1 MSGDR
6 IKTGIIGLDERLGGG
21 LPKGSIILIVSDS
34 ETCLRIF
41 SQQVPF
47 SMASAGSKVLY
58 FSIIKEPK
66 YIREEMDL
74 YKWDTRPFEEKGGW
88 VFVDAYTP
96 KMDALLLEKV
106 VTPDSAPLVLVR
118 SEILSKLKKGEV
130 VVIDSL
136 SDLLVTQNPDSVI
149 ELLEII
155 SAKIMKIGG
164 LALVP
169 LLRKMHDE
177 KTIATISHL
186 ADVVLEFVVGEARF
200 EGRMVFWKMRR
211 VRLEPLFL
219 PFSITDRG
227 IVAETFRRVI

>member
-1 MSGDR
+1 MSEDK

-21 LPKGSIILIVSDS
+21 LPKGSIVLIVSDS
-34 ETCLRIF
+34 ETCLRMF

-47 SMASAGSKVLY
+47 NMASIGLKVIY
-58 FSIIKEPK
+58 FSIVKEPQFV
-66 YIREEMDL
+66 REEMDL
-74 YKWDTRPFEEKGGW
+74 YKWDTVPLEEKGAW

-96 KMDALLLEKV
+96 KIDTLLLHSV
-106 VTPDSAPLVLVR
+106 VTPDSTPLALIR
-118 SEILSKLKKGEV
+118 SEMLSKLKKGEV

-136 SDLLVTQNPDSVI
+136 SDLLVTQKPDSVI

-164 LALVP
+164 LALIPV
-169 LLRKMHDE
+169 LKNMHDK

-186 ADVVLEFVVGEARF
+186 ADVVLEFIVGEARF
-200 EGRMVFWKMRR
+200 EGRLVFWKMRR

>member
-1 MSGDR
+1 MSEDK

-21 LPKGSIILIVSDS
+21 LPKGSIVLIVSDS
-34 ETCLRIF
+34 ETCLRMF

-47 SMASAGSKVLY
+47 NMASIGLKVIY
-58 FSIIKEPK
+58 FSIVKEPQFV
-66 YIREEMDL
+66 REEMDL
-74 YKWDTRPFEEKGGW
+74 YKWDTVPFEEKGAW

-96 KMDALLLEKV
+96 KIDALLLHSV
-106 VTPDSAPLVLVR
+106 VTPDSTPLALIR
-118 SEILSKLKKGEV
+118 SEMLSKLKKGEV

-136 SDLLVTQNPDSVI
+136 SDLLVTQKPDSVI

-164 LALVP
+164 LALIPV
-169 LLRKMHDE
+169 LKNMHDE

-186 ADVVLEFVVGEARF
+186 ADVVLEFIVGEARF
-200 EGRMVFWKMRR
+200 EGRLVFWKMRR